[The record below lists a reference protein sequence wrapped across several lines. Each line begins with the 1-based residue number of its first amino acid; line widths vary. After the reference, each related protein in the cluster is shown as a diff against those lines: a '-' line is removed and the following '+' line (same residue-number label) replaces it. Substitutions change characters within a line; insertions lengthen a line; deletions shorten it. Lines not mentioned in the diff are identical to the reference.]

1 VNTCRVLLKPLWP
14 RYRERIM
21 PPPDS
26 STFPSESFIKGAALS
41 ALIPGL
47 GQWMRGY
54 PALSAR
60 ILATGGVLGIITWGA
75 RHVGGVGAGWFV
87 GLLIILPWWCLQAY
101 GASLPVPRS
110 QGDTLK
116 IAWHRAH
123 DLRYLGG
130 LFLVTA
136 VADLA
141 IIVANP
147 DYSLAVFCSR
157 PTGIPGLIAK
167 AQSPLLHVAI
177 GYGFLT
183 LRPWAFVLYMVYA
196 GYGLLN
202 ATTNFA
208 CFGYGHIRTVF
219 TLSLVAFTVYVFWRR
234 ACFRDTRSCP
244 TP

>member
-1 VNTCRVLLKPLWP
+1 MPGAHSTDTMPQSTSAGPRTTESRDGAKPP
-14 RYRERIM
+14 E
-21 PPPDS
+21 PC
-26 STFPSESFIKGAALS
+26 IKGAVLS

-54 PALSAR
+54 PVLSFR
-60 ILATGGVLGIITWGA
+60 ILATGGVLGLITWGA
-75 RHVGGVGAGWFV
+75 SHLGGVGAGSFV

-101 GASLPVPRS
+101 GASLPTPCS

-116 IAWHRAH
+116 IVWHCAH

-130 LFLVTA
+130 VFLVTA
-136 VADLA
+136 VVDLA
-141 IIVANP
+141 IIVAYP
-147 DYSLAVFCSR
+147 DYSLAVFCAK
-157 PTGIPGLIAK
+157 PTGIPGFIAK
-167 AQSPLLHVAI
+167 GQSPLLHVAI
-177 GYGFLT
+177 GYGFLM

-219 TLSLVAFTVYVFWRR
+219 MLSLVAFTVYVFWRR
-234 ACFRDTRSCP
+234 ACFRTVRSCP